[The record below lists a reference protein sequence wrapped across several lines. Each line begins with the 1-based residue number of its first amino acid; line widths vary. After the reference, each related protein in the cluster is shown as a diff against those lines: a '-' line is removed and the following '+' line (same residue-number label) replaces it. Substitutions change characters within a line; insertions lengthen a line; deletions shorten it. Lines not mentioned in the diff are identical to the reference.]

1 MSDESLLTVSPRPD
15 PRRQVPALY
24 PLRYL
29 SRLRFADL
37 DTLGHLNNVAH
48 SGLHEDGRTML
59 CEQIFPAIER
69 PRGLRHMVAQNTLH
83 FLAEAFY
90 PGELLVCAGIGRV
103 GRTSYVTSTALF
115 SGDNCVSIADSVMVV
130 QQDRALIRLSPADR
144 AACEGHWL
152 GTS

>member
-15 PRRQVPALY
+15 PRREVPTLY

-29 SRLRFADL
+29 SRLRFADI

-59 CEQIFPAIER
+59 CAQIFPAADAA
-69 PRGLRHMVAQNTLH
+69 PGTRHMVAQNTLH

-115 SGDNCVSIADSVMVV
+115 SGDKCVSIADSVMVV
-130 QQDRALIRLSPADR
+130 QQGKAMLALTPAQ
-144 AACEGHWL
+144 AEACRGHWL
-152 GTS
+152 GTP